1 MMRKITALMAAATL
15 ATTLATPALAAGT
28 AQVRVQVADID
39 LSSASGQHALDR
51 RLWVATVALCGAPAM
66 YSSQELADIANCRAE
81 ALKAAAP
88 QINAAHGRRAM
99 TVASTQ

>member
-1 MMRKITALMAAATL
+1 MRTMMALVAAATL
-15 ATTLATPALAAGT
+15 ATTLATPVFAAGST
-28 AQVRVQVADID
+28 QVRVKVADID

-66 YSSQELADIANCRAE
+66 YSRLELADIANCRTE

-88 QINAAHGRRAM
+88 QINAAHGHRAM
-99 TVASTQ
+99 TVAYNQ